1 MLLPNN
7 SVPAVGTSIP
17 IEDRSIVLSRDQ
29 RTHVCRIK
37 YLNEE
42 SRWIMVPA
50 RVNKRG
56 ALINHGLLVFLKKQ
70 AAESDTHIR
79 ITSIQPSGKGAYA
92 EPVQL

>member
-37 YLNEE
+37 YLTDEW
-42 SRWIMVPA
+42 RWVMVPA
-50 RVNKRG
+50 KTNRRG
-56 ALINHGLLVFLKKQ
+56 ALINHGLLVFLNRQ
-70 AAESDTHIR
+70 AAESDTHIV
-79 ITSIQPSGKGAYA
+79 ITSIQPTGKGVYA

>member
-1 MLLPNN
+1 MLNN

-17 IEDRSIVLSRDQ
+17 IEVRAIVLSRDQ

-42 SRWIMVPA
+42 SCWTMVPA
-50 RVNKRG
+50 KLNRHG
-56 ALINHGLLVFLKKQ
+56 ALINHGLLVFLNKQ
-70 AAESDTHIR
+70 VSGSDTHIR
-79 ITSIQPSGKGAYA
+79 ITSIQPTGKGVYA